1 MLTPPATQA
10 TIPPFPGGSMAEGKD
25 RVILLDALRGLG
37 VLGILLCNAPGF
49 AFPMELSDS
58 VRTWP
63 FGTGPETM
71 SVWLVTQWLFQRKF
85 VALFSM
91 LFGISMFLV
100 GGEKGSEGRGGL
112 LYRRLGWLAVFGI
125 VHGLAIWWG
134 DVLLSYAL
142 AGFAV
147 AQARSWP
154 ARRLLAGGIGLW
166 VAFSLVTWLALALL
180 ALVPPADAGSDAAGE
195 AARAGL
201 AIAAYRGDV
210 LQSMAAN
217 AADRLEIL
225 PYEVLVFLQTAGLM
239 MIGLGAYKKG
249 VFTGQASGR
258 TYGVLIAVG
267 LCALALVGWPYFAF
281 VLNGM
286 GERDL
291 RLAEGLQMATA
302 PLTTLAYVGL
312 MVLAAR
318 SAGVW
323 RKIPAVLAP
332 VGQMAFTNYIAQSL
346 VMTAIFYGGR
356 GPGLYARLDR
366 PALVLIVVALWI
378 AQVLWSRWW
387 LARFSM
393 GPLEW
398 VWRRLYR
405 GPTRL
410 GRS

>member
-1 MLTPPATQA
+1 
-10 TIPPFPGGSMAEGKD
+10 MAAEKD
-25 RVILLDALRGLG
+25 RIILLDALRGLG

-49 AFPMELSDS
+49 AFPMTLSDS
-58 VRTWP
+58 VRAWP

-85 VALFSM
+85 VTLFSM
-91 LFGISMFLV
+91 LFGVSMFLV
-100 GGEKGSEGRGGL
+100 GGEKGPEGKGRV
-112 LYRRLGWLAVFGI
+112 LYRRLGWLLVFGI
-125 VHGLAIWWG
+125 VHGFAIWWG

-154 ARRLLAGGIGLW
+154 ARKLLSWGIGLW
-166 VAFSLVTWLALALL
+166 AAFSLLTIGGLSALAFST
-180 ALVPPADAGSDAAGE
+180 PADLAAETARETAQG
-195 AARAGL
+195 AA
-201 AIAAYRGDV
+201 AIAAYRGDFM
-210 LQSMAAN
+210 QSLTIN
-217 AADRLEIL
+217 VRDRLENL
-225 PYEVLVFLQTAGLM
+225 PYEPIIFLLTTALM

-249 VFTGQASGR
+249 VFTGQVSGR

-267 LCALALVGWPYFAF
+267 LLALAVVGWPYFAF
-281 VLNGM
+281 VTGGM
-286 GERDL
+286 QERDL
-291 RLAEGLQMATA
+291 RLAEGLQMITA
-302 PLTTLAYVGL
+302 PPTTLAYVGL

-318 SAGVW
+318 SAGFW
-323 RKIPAVLAP
+323 KKIPAVLAP

-356 GPGLYARLDR
+356 GPGLFARLDR
-366 PALVLIVVALWI
+366 PALALIVVALWI

-387 LARFSM
+387 LERFSL

-405 GPTRL
+405 GPTPLR
-410 GRS
+410 R

>member
-1 MLTPPATQA
+1 
-10 TIPPFPGGSMAEGKD
+10 MAADKD
-25 RVILLDALRGLG
+25 RIILLDALRGLG

-58 VRTWP
+58 VRAWP
-63 FGTGPETM
+63 FGTGPETV

-91 LFGISMFLV
+91 LFGVSMFLV
-100 GGEKGSEGRGGL
+100 GGEKGPDGRGGV

-125 VHGLAIWWG
+125 VHGFAIWWG

-142 AGFAV
+142 AGLAV

-154 ARRLLAGGIGLW
+154 ARKLLAGGVGLW
-166 VAFSLVTWLALALL
+166 VSFCLVIWLALFLATL
-180 ALVPPADAGSDAAGE
+180 ALADTSGAEAVQNAA
-195 AARAGL
+195 
-201 AIAAYRGDV
+201 AIAAYRGDF
-210 LQSMAAN
+210 LTSLAAN
-217 AADRLEIL
+217 ASDRLEIL
-225 PYEVLVFLQTAGLM
+225 PYEILVFMQTVGLM
-239 MIGLGAYKKG
+239 MIGLGAYRKG
-249 VFTGQASGR
+249 VFTGAASMR

-267 LCALALVGWPYFAF
+267 LAALALVGWLHFAF
-281 VLNGM
+281 LLNGM
-286 GERDL
+286 NERDL

-312 MVLAAR
+312 MALAAR
-318 SAGVW
+318 SAGFW

-346 VMTAIFYGGR
+346 IMTAIFYGGR

-366 PALVLIVVALWI
+366 PALALIVVAVWVVQI
-378 AQVLWSRWW
+378 LWSRWW
-387 LARFSM
+387 LDRFTM

-398 VWRRLYR
+398 IWRRLYR
-405 GPTRL
+405 GPVPLR
-410 GRS
+410 R

>member
-1 MLTPPATQA
+1 
-10 TIPPFPGGSMAEGKD
+10 MAADKD
-25 RVILLDALRGLG
+25 RIILLDALRGLG

-58 VRTWP
+58 VRAWP
-63 FGTGPETM
+63 FGTGPETL

-85 VALFSM
+85 VTLFSM

-100 GGEKGSEGRGGL
+100 GGEKGPEGKGGV

-125 VHGLAIWWG
+125 VHGFAIWWG

-154 ARRLLAGGIGLW
+154 ARKLLSWGIGLW
-166 VAFSLVTWLALALL
+166 VAFSAVTVLGLGLL
-180 ALVPPADAGSDAAGE
+180 AFAPPAEVGGDAVEE
-195 AARAGL
+195 AARGAA
-201 AIAAYRGDV
+201 AIAAYRGDFLSSLAV
-210 LQSMAAN
+210 N
-217 AADRLEIL
+217 AGERLESL
-225 PYEVLVFLQTAGLM
+225 PYEPIIFLLTTALM

-267 LCALALVGWPYFAF
+267 LAALALVGWPHFAF

-286 GERDL
+286 QERDL
-291 RLAEGLQMATA
+291 RLAEGLQMVTA

-312 MVLAAR
+312 MALAAR

-323 RKIPAVLAP
+323 KKIPAVLAP

-356 GPGLYARLDR
+356 GLGLYARLDR
-366 PALVLIVVALWI
+366 PALALIVVALWI

-387 LARFSM
+387 LQRFSM

-410 GRS
+410 RRS

>member
-1 MLTPPATQA
+1 
-10 TIPPFPGGSMAEGKD
+10 MAADKD
-25 RVILLDALRGLG
+25 RIILLDALRGLG

-49 AFPMELSDS
+49 AFPMALSDS
-58 VRTWP
+58 VRAWP
-63 FGTGPETM
+63 FGTGADTM

-85 VALFSM
+85 VTLFSM

-100 GGEKGSEGRGGL
+100 GGEKGPEGKGGV

-125 VHGLAIWWG
+125 VHGFAIWWG

-142 AGFAV
+142 AGLAV

-154 ARRLLAGGIGLW
+154 ARALLSWGIGLW
-166 VAFSLVTWLALALL
+166 VAFSVMTIMGLGLL
-180 ALVPPADAGSDAAGE
+180 AAAPPAEVLGDAAQE
-195 AARAGL
+195 AVRGAA
-201 AIAAYRGDV
+201 AIAAYRGGFM
-210 LQSMAAN
+210 QSLAIN
-217 AADRLEIL
+217 AGERLENL
-225 PYEVLVFLQTAGLM
+225 PYEPIIFLLTTALM

-258 TYGVLIAVG
+258 TYGMLIVVG
-267 LCALALVGWPYFAF
+267 LAALAVVGWPHFAF

-286 GERDL
+286 QERDL
-291 RLAEGLQMATA
+291 RLAEGLQTVTA

-312 MVLAAR
+312 MALAAR

-356 GPGLYARLDR
+356 GLGLYARLDR
-366 PALVLIVVALWI
+366 PALALIVVALWI

-387 LARFSM
+387 LDRFSM

-410 GRS
+410 RR

>member
-1 MLTPPATQA
+1 
-10 TIPPFPGGSMAEGKD
+10 MAADKD
-25 RVILLDALRGLG
+25 RIILLDALRGLG

-49 AFPMELSDS
+49 AFPMALSDS
-58 VRTWP
+58 VRAWP

-85 VALFSM
+85 VTLFSM

-100 GGEKGSEGRGGL
+100 GGEKGPVSQGGAGKGGV
-112 LYRRLGWLAVFGI
+112 LYRRLGWLLVFGI
-125 VHGLAIWWG
+125 VHGFAIWWG

-154 ARRLLAGGIGLW
+154 ARKLLSWGIGLW
-166 VAFSLVTWLALALL
+166 IAFSLLIIGGLSALAFS
-180 ALVPPADAGSDAAGE
+180 PPADLAVETARE
-195 AARAGL
+195 AAQGAA
-201 AIAAYRGDV
+201 AISAYRGDFM
-210 LQSMAAN
+210 QSLAIN
-217 AADRLEIL
+217 AGERLENL
-225 PYEVLVFLQTAGLM
+225 PYEPIIFLLTTALM

-267 LCALALVGWPYFAF
+267 LAALALVGWPHFAF

-286 GERDL
+286 QERDL
-291 RLAEGLQMATA
+291 RLAEGLQTVTA

-312 MVLAAR
+312 MALAAR
-318 SAGVW
+318 STGFW

-356 GPGLYARLDR
+356 GLGLYARLDR
-366 PALVLIVVALWI
+366 PALALIVVALWI

-398 VWRRLYR
+398 IWRRLYR

-410 GRS
+410 RRAAS

>member
-1 MLTPPATQA
+1 
-10 TIPPFPGGSMAEGKD
+10 MAADKD
-25 RVILLDALRGLG
+25 RIILLDALRGLG

-49 AFPMELSDS
+49 AFPMALSDS
-58 VRTWP
+58 VRAWP
-63 FGTGPETM
+63 FGAGADTM

-85 VALFSM
+85 VTLFSM

-100 GGEKGSEGRGGL
+100 GGEKGPEGKGGV

-125 VHGLAIWWG
+125 VHGFAIWWG

-142 AGFAV
+142 AGLAV

-154 ARRLLAGGIGLW
+154 ARKLLSWGIGLW
-166 VAFSLVTWLALALL
+166 VAFSVMTIMGLGLL
-180 ALVPPADAGSDAAGE
+180 AVAPPAEVLGDAAQE
-195 AARAGL
+195 AARGAA
-201 AIAAYRGDV
+201 AIAAYRGGFM
-210 LQSMAAN
+210 QSLAIN
-217 AADRLEIL
+217 AGERLENL
-225 PYEVLVFLQTAGLM
+225 PYEPIIFLLTTALM

-249 VFTGQASGR
+249 VFTGRASGR
-258 TYGVLIAVG
+258 TYGMLIVVG
-267 LCALALVGWPYFAF
+267 LAALAVVGWPHFAF

-286 GERDL
+286 QERDL
-291 RLAEGLQMATA
+291 RLAEGLQTVTA

-312 MVLAAR
+312 MALAAR

-356 GPGLYARLDR
+356 GLGLYARLDR
-366 PALVLIVVALWI
+366 PALALIVVALWI

-387 LARFSM
+387 LDRFSM

-405 GPTRL
+405 GPTPLR
-410 GRS
+410 R